1 MTGDDRSLSPQV
13 FQILLALAD
22 QDLHGYAIIQ
32 DIAAR
37 TGGGMRL
44 TASTLYAALK
54 RLLDEELI
62 RELERRDGPA
72 DDARRRYY
80 RITAAG
86 KAAGRAEAARLES
99 LAEMARAKR
108 WLPRGRRAKS

>member
-1 MTGDDRSLSPQV
+1 MAADRALSPQV

-37 TGGGMRL
+37 TVGQMTL

-54 RLLDEELI
+54 RLLDEGLI
-62 RELERRDGPA
+62 RELGARPT
-72 DDARRRYY
+72 DDDPRRRYY
-80 RITAAG
+80 RITASG
-86 KAAGRAEAARLES
+86 RAAGRAEAARLDA
-99 LAEMARAKR
+99 LASMARAKR
-108 WLPRGRRAKS
+108 WLPGGRRGRS